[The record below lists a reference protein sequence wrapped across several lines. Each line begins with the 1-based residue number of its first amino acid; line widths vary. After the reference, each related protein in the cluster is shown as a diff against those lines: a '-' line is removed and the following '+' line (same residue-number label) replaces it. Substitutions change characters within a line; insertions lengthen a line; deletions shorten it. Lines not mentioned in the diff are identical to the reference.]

1 MREHFRRFAVFSA
14 SWMGSSYAFA
24 AGALIIVVWALTGP
38 MFHFSDTWQLVIN
51 TGTTVITFLM
61 VFIIQYTQIRDT
73 QAMQLKL
80 DELLRA
86 VEAAR
91 NGMIGLED
99 RSDERLQEIKKDF
112 ESFAEFEGPEEKTV
126 KP

>member
-86 VEAAR
+86 VEV
-91 NGMIGLED
+91 GPQWHD
-99 RSDERLQEIKKDF
+99 RSGGPFRRASSGDQERL
-112 ESFAEFEGPEEKTV
+112 
-126 KP
+126 